1 MPQLGTIRRRLGEFS
16 HQHWPQD
23 SRGVHT
29 AARVLP
35 VGRRAAAVAATPAA
49 AAAAAAAATPAAAV
63 AVVATPATAAA
74 AVAAAIANR
83 EREQRLGR

>member
-49 AAAAAAAATPAAAV
+49 AAAAAATPAAAV